1 MRFVLYFADPSL
13 DRPLLTLVRHRRA
26 DLRRT
31 RPFRWL
37 IGVSP
42 VLLGAGV
49 ALDPEV
55 RQITTSGVSVV
66 IGVGLLAHYS
76 FRSRRLARVEER
88 PRSRLS
94 PEGGPR
100 LATRR
105 RRTFRDRKSGGGTV
119 GRGETLGV
127 SAAGRR
133 AGPNNEGGPRDA

>member
-26 DLRRT
+26 DLRRA

-55 RQITTSGVSVV
+55 RADHH
-66 IGVGLLAHYS
+66 IGRV
-76 FRSRRLARVEER
+76 RRD
-88 PRSRLS
+88 
-94 PEGGPR
+94 
-100 LATRR
+100 RR
-105 RRTFRDRKSGGGTV
+105 RAPSTIRSGH
-119 GRGETLGV
+119 
-127 SAAGRR
+127 AAWPG
-133 AGPNNEGGPRDA
+133 